1 MKTDTQIVRKLDWG
15 RIEMSIKQ
23 RFRREPDARARVGE
37 SMECLRKIVDRAGDK
52 TKCRKALRNIG
63 ISLAVNKDRLQ
74 IISCICLSVPPGDL
88 KKAEVSK
95 LVHSHVA
102 FLKSFGDA
110 LPPWELTCLFPP
122 PEREDRA
129 AEIYIAEVCELTK
142 QYYWI
147 LEGHLD
153 EKDERPVSCEL
164 MTNYAPGMI
173 AMEDIV
179 IEEICASPHL
189 SRLCEGFI
197 TQRSDY
203 YKSLGIDPQLWPR
216 KNRRTMA
223 QYIILGRLAALH
235 GSLMCSHTTVNIHC
249 ALYGGAGV
257 LHNPVGFR

>member
-1 MKTDTQIVRKLDWG
+1 MKTDTQIAREIDWG

-37 SMECLRKIVDRAGDK
+37 SMECLRKITDLVGDK
-52 TKCRKALRNIG
+52 TKCRRALRNIG
-63 ISLAVNKDRLQ
+63 ISLAVNKDRLK
-74 IISCICLSVPPGDL
+74 IVSCICLSIPPGDL

-102 FLKSFGDA
+102 FLKNFGDV

-122 PEREDRA
+122 PEREDRT
-129 AEIYIAEVCELTK
+129 AETYITEVCALTK
-142 QYYWI
+142 QYYCVQKNHPD
-147 LEGHLD
+147 G
-153 EKDERPVSCEL
+153 KNNYPVSCEL
-164 MTNYAPGMI
+164 MMNYAPGMI

-179 IEEICASPHL
+179 IEEICASQHL
-189 SRLCEGFI
+189 SRLCRGFI

-203 YKSLGIDPQLWPR
+203 YKSLGIDPQFWPR

-235 GSLMCSHTTVNIHC
+235 GSLMCSHTTVNIYC

-257 LHNPVGFR
+257 LHNPIGFR